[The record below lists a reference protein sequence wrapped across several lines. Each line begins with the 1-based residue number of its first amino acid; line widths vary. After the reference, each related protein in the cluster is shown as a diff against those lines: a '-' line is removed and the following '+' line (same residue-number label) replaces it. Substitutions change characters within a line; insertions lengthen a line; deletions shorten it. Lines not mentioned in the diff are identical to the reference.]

1 MSCRTEELLEFL
13 LTRRSIRQFKPDPI
27 PDETL
32 LKVLDVSRYAPSA
45 GNRQPWVFV
54 VVKDDEVKKKLAEV
68 HRGATPLL
76 GAPIGVVVACDKN
89 ASPVSYQVDCAN
101 ATMYILLA
109 AHALGLGAVW
119 LQALRN
125 VEDIQK
131 LLNLPEN
138 IVPVAIVALGFP
150 AEKPLARPRKPLEEI
165 TYVDKFG
172 NKFST

>member
-1 MSCRTEELLEFL
+1 M
-13 LTRRSIRQFKPDPI
+13 
-27 PDETL
+27 
-32 LKVLDVSRYAPSA
+32 SA
-45 GNRQPWVFV
+45 GAA
-54 VVKDDEVKKKLAEV
+54 LTA
-68 HRGATPLL
+68 RGAATGL
-76 GAPIGVVVACDKN
+76 VACDKN